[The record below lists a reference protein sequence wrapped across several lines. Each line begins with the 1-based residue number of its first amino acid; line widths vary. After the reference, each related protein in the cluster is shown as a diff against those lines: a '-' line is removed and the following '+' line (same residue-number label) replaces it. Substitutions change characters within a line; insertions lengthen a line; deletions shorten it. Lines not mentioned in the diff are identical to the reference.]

1 MRKPARALDGD
12 VARVAACALALRA
25 AFALETARDP
35 LFHAVAIDARFY
47 RDVAVRFAQGDV
59 LLGHAPLWYA
69 PLYPALVGVVFAVAG
84 VRPAL
89 IVAAQLLLGI
99 LTAVLALRLGRRIS
113 PLAGRV
119 AGFLVALSPVPLVY
133 ESQLLYT
140 ALALFLT
147 AAFLGAQL
155 RAAQEGKTGVA
166 AGAGGL
172 LGLLSLVSGSA
183 LLFAPF
189 GAWEVFRRR
198 GLRAAGA
205 FAGAVALVLAAVL
218 LRNGLVGGA
227 WTPLT
232 VNGGMLFATGFDP
245 ESHGGRALLR
255 TPSDFGPDGAYL
267 REAERAAG
275 REMSLAEASR
285 WESDRTWD
293 RIRADPRWAL
303 GLVAKKAALL
313 LNAREID
320 DNLGLSIFA
329 QRSRVLRW
337 LPAPWAWVV
346 LAALVGVVLAGPR
359 RDDAGADARLLATFA
374 LVYAA
379 SLLPFFVTARYRL
392 PLLVPLAVL
401 AGAGVEGVRAALRR
415 GATRALVMPAVAVT
429 VAAPL
434 VLRDPGLRE
443 EPALAWNAVGAALV
457 TEGRPAD
464 ALALLDRAVAEDPR
478 LAGAQQNRSLA
489 LLALGRADEALAAA
503 EAATQLDPDLGEAW
517 LTKGALLA
525 RAGRVA
531 DALPSFR
538 RAAELRPSDPR
549 ALENLARALALT
561 GQPAEAV
568 EVGRRAV
575 AAGSR
580 RLAPE
585 MATWERALSERAGRP
600 GPAGAPGSPKSSGR

>member
-1 MRKPARALDGD
+1 VRKPARALDGD
-12 VARVAACALALRA
+12 TVLVAVAALALRA
-25 AFALETARDP
+25 AFVVETAHDP
-35 LFHAVAIDARFY
+35 LFHAIAIDARFY
-47 RDVAVRFAQGDV
+47 RDVAIRFAQGDV

-69 PLYPALVGVVFAVAG
+69 PLYPALVGVVFSVAG

-89 IVAAQLLLGI
+89 IVFAQFLLGI
-99 LTAVLALRLGRRIS
+99 LTAVLALRIGRRIS

-119 AGFLVALSPVPLVY
+119 AGLVVALSPVPLVY

-140 ALALFLT
+140 SLALFLT
-147 AAFLGAQL
+147 AAFLRVHLGAV
-155 RAAQEGKTGVA
+155 RDGKAGVA

-183 LLFAPF
+183 LLFAPV
-189 GAWEVFRRR
+189 GAWHVFRGR
-198 GLRAAGA
+198 GLRAAAA
-205 FAGAVALVLAAVL
+205 FAGGTALVLAAVL
-218 LRNGLVGGA
+218 LRNGLVAGA

-232 VNGGMLFATGFDP
+232 VNGGMLFSTGFDP
-245 ESHGGRALLR
+245 ASRGGRALLR
-255 TPSDFGPDGAYL
+255 TPTDFGPDGAYL

-275 REMSLAEASR
+275 KEMSLEEASR
-285 WESDRTWD
+285 WYRARTWD

-303 GLVAKKAALL
+303 GLVVRKAGLL
-313 LNAREID
+313 IDAREID

-346 LAALVGVVLAGPR
+346 LAALAGVVLAGGR
-359 RDDAGADARLLATFA
+359 RDDVGADTRLLATFV
-374 LVYAA
+374 LVFSA

-392 PLLVPLAVL
+392 PLLVPLGAL
-401 AGAGVEGVRAALRR
+401 AGAGANGVRGALRR
-415 GATRALVMPAVAVT
+415 GPSRALLAPAAAVL

-464 ALALLDRAVAEDPR
+464 ALSLLDRAVAQDPT
-478 LAGAQQNRSLA
+478 LAGAQQNRALA
-489 LLALGRADEALAAA
+489 LLALGRSDEALTAA
-503 EAATQLDPDLGEAW
+503 ETAVRLDPDLGEAW

-538 RAAELRPSDPR
+538 RAVALRPSDPR
-549 ALENLARALALT
+549 ALEDLARALALT
-561 GQPAEAV
+561 GEPAEAV

-575 AAGSR
+575 SAGAR
-580 RLAPE
+580 ALAPQVA
-585 MATWERALSERAGRP
+585 MWEKALSERP
-600 GPAGAPGSPKSSGR
+600 GPPPPPSTGPR